1 MKAAATHV
9 PTTPHVFTAVFL
21 CAFDRRR
28 MGRWLLKSSAG
39 LCLPYMLMRFFF
51 VTWHSFFREEIP
63 TSRPEGYS
71 LRGMHRLPTISSSLT
86 A

>member
-9 PTTPHVFTAVFL
+9 PTTPHVFTAGVLCVF
-21 CAFDRRR
+21 DPRRL
-28 MGRWLLKSSAG
+28 GRWLLKAAAG
-39 LCLPYMLMRFFF
+39 LFLPYMLMRLIFM
-51 VTWHSFFREEIP
+51 TWHSFCREEIP
-63 TSRPEGYS
+63 SFPPHGFS